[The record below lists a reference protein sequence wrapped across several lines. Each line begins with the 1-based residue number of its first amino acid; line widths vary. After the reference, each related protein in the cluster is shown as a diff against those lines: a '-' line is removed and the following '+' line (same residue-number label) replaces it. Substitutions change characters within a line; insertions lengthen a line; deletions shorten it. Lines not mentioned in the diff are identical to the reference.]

1 MIRVNKLKARIVERE
16 LTIGAVADRMGIDRS
31 TFYRKMRSGEFTVG
45 EVRRLSEILALSP
58 SDITEIFFSS
68 GDVA

>member
-1 MIRVNKLKARIVERE
+1 MIRINKLRARIVERE
-16 LTIGAVADRMGIDRS
+16 MTIGTVADRMGINRS
-31 TFYRKMRSGEFTVG
+31 TFYRKMRTGEFTVR
-45 EVRRLSEILALSP
+45 EVRSLSEILALSP